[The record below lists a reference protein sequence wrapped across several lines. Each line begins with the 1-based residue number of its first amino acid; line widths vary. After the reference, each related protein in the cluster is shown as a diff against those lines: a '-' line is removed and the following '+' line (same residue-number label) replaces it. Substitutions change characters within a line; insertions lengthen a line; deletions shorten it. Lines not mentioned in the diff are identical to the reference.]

1 MKRLIFAQLRQ
12 KRRLLFRE
20 LILLACA
27 LALGLGYSYWNTDTY
42 LPTLDGNIYSMLAL
56 EDSLLMVLSK
66 GNRNSLVR
74 IGHTG
79 RLLNYV
85 DTADGQ
91 AFQYLES
98 DGETV
103 YAILSYEKGG
113 KTLQR
118 LVSLSLGNTAM
129 RTRPLT
135 ELTALRGA
143 PAGVVW
149 KEIYLPAEGENPAL
163 IKLSGLDRQGQGY
176 LAHVDPET
184 GYVQFEK
191 ILPGERILFLKYVA
205 DSHYVWI
212 SQDKKAG
219 QYKNGVWQRD
229 ILAGL
234 SGTPLHISTCG
245 TRCFISDSV
254 SGNIF
259 EILPEG
265 LPY

>member
-85 DTADGQ
+85 DTADRQ

-103 YAILSYEKGG
+103 YAILSYEKGR
-113 KTLQR
+113 KTLHF
-118 LVSLSLGNTAM
+118 S
-129 RTRPLT
+129 
-135 ELTALRGA
+135 
-143 PAGVVW
+143 
-149 KEIYLPAEGENPAL
+149 
-163 IKLSGLDRQGQGY
+163 
-176 LAHVDPET
+176 
-184 GYVQFEK
+184 
-191 ILPGERILFLKYVA
+191 
-205 DSHYVWI
+205 
-212 SQDKKAG
+212 
-219 QYKNGVWQRD
+219 YK
-229 ILAGL
+229 
-234 SGTPLHISTCG
+234 
-245 TRCFISDSV
+245 
-254 SGNIF
+254 
-259 EILPEG
+259 
-265 LPY
+265 